1 MRLKTRDI
9 TTYAV
14 LIAAALAISVFE
26 SWLPPA
32 FIPLPGVKLGLSNIV
47 TLFVLYTLGSGPAAV
62 VLICR
67 CILASLFGGGI
78 TSLAFSICGGLC
90 ALLTMH
96 ILKRIKSLSI
106 VGVSIAGAAFHGIGQ
121 ILAAIILLSSV
132 SAVFYLPFL
141 LISAVVTGSLTALI
155 SSFLIDRLKKYV

>member
-1 MRLKTRDI
+1 MRLKARDI

-90 ALLTMH
+90 ALLIMH
-96 ILKRIKSLSI
+96 ILKRIKALSV

-155 SSFLIDRLKKYV
+155 SAFLIDRLKKYV